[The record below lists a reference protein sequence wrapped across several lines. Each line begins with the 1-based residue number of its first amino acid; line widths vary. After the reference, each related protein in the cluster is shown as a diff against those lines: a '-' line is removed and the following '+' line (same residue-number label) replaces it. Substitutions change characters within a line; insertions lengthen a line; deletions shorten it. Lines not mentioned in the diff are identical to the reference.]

1 MKFLCSLLWFLLVV
15 VTPAVFAVGEK
26 NKKTKN
32 TKKNTVVMTTATITN
47 VETGTDTQY
56 GWS

>member
-1 MKFLCSLLWFLLVV
+1 MKLLFSLLWFLLVV
-15 VTPAVFAVGEK
+15 ATPAVFAVGEK
-26 NKKTKN
+26 DKKTKN

-47 VETGTDTQY
+47 VETGTDTHY